1 MGRITEIHGV
11 QLQSTVVTKAS
22 VIPQVKPVVSPNTE
36 TREALRILKS
46 RANVLLQKMTIDFKI
61 EGVGVVFF
69 GRGRQENYLGLVAT
83 ATVDSTL
90 QAFAA
95 NTQGLVGDIRS
106 ELRLMLGQPLRDIT
120 VVKTP
125 FTREFIIATQ
135 SGEPV
140 ASLRCLQND
149 EGYDYFVADVCL
161 LEELPEIA

>member
-1 MGRITEIHGV
+1 MDDIARGIYEGFAQYRNKYDKSI
-11 QLQSTVVTKAS
+11 S
-22 VIPQVKPVVSPNTE
+22 VPY
-36 TREALRILKS
+36 
-46 RANVLLQKMTIDFKI
+46 RA
-61 EGVGVVFF
+61 
-69 GRGRQENYLGLVAT
+69 A

-90 QAFAA
+90 QAFSA
-95 NTQGLVGDIRS
+95 NAQGLVGDIRS